1 MAKTEK
7 CKECS
12 SYKGICKLCEDSNY
26 YSEPQEIVKSGIPQ
40 IFGGSDNLFETEDY
54 DI

>member
-1 MAKTEK
+1 MIYIIGDKMAKTEK

-26 YSEPQEIVKSGIPQ
+26 YSEPQEI
-40 IFGGSDNLFETEDY
+40 DNLLETEDY